1 MSSPGTPWPPDIDD
15 HVHIK
20 GTRLNGVVTSIMGT
34 GDAQHF
40 TLAVRA
46 PAVTD
51 AALAAELGEQAL
63 AARTTYALHELEPVT
78 P

>member
-1 MSSPGTPWPPDIDD
+1 MPGSGTPWPPDIDD

-20 GTRLNGVVTSIMGT
+20 GTRLDGVVTSITGA
-34 GDAQHF
+34 GDAQEC

-51 AALAAELGEQAL
+51 AARAAELGEQAL
-63 AARTTYALHELEPVT
+63 AARATYALHESEPAAS
-78 P
+78 

>member
-20 GTRLNGVVTSIMGT
+20 GTRLNGVVTSIVGS
-34 GDAQHF
+34 GDAQQF

-46 PAVTD
+46 PAATD